1 MVDMATIEGLCKR
14 RGFIYRSSE
23 IYGGFNGFFDFGPL
37 GVELKNN
44 IKRAWWN
51 DFVHGR
57 DDIVGLDASIIMH
70 PDVWR
75 ASGHVAGFS
84 DPMVDCKESKLR
96 FRADQI
102 FFAQVKVDG
111 ETIGYISVL
120 EDENMQ
126 EQADKKAAEL
136 KRKMAKQG
144 ELEPVVLKN
153 YMDAKPDEYDLIPS
167 PATGKAGT
175 LTPPRDFNLM
185 FQTYV
190 GALRDET
197 AIAYLRPETAQG
209 IFADFK
215 NVCDTTRVKVPFGIA
230 QIGKAFRNEITPR
243 NFIFR
248 VREFEQAELEYFVM
262 PGDDEKWHE
271 YWKEERLKWWEEQGL
286 KRENI
291 NIYTTPKEDLA
302 HYAKAC
308 YDIEY
313 RFPHGMEELEGIA
326 NRTDYDLG
334 NHTKGQEEF
343 NLSSKV
349 HPNPE
354 STQKLAIYEED
365 EKKWIVPFVI
375 EPSMGVDRAVLAL
388 LTEAYEEEDLGNGNS
403 RIVLKLKKHL
413 APIKV
418 AVIPLKKNNE
428 QIMNKC
434 HEIKKNLLKLGIGR
448 VALENTGNI
457 GKAYRRHDEVG
468 TPLCITVDFETIEQQ
483 PESVT
488 IRDRDTMEQH
498 RVNVADLPNYL
509 REYFAR

>member
-1 MVDMATIEGLCKR
+1 MKRKIKMVATTMDQLVSLCKR
-14 RGFIYRSSE
+14 RGFIFQNAD
-23 IYGGFNGFFDFGPL
+23 IYGGLQGVYDYGPL

-44 IKRAWWN
+44 IKAAWWRAMIYE
-51 DFVHGR
+51 R
-57 DDIVGLDASIIMH
+57 DDIEGLDAAILTNRKVLH
-70 PDVWR
+70 Y
-75 ASGHVAGFS
+75 SGHEDTFS
-84 DPMVDCKESKLR
+84 DPMTDCKKCKGR
-96 FRADQI
+96 FRADHI
-102 FFAQVKVDG
+102 KDG
-111 ETIGYISVL
+111 KCPNCGST
-120 EDENMQ
+120 
-126 EQADKKAAEL
+126 EL
-136 KRKMAKQG
+136 T
-144 ELEPVVLKN
+144 EPR
-153 YMDAKPDEYDLIPS
+153 P
-167 PATGKAGT
+167 
-175 LTPPRDFNLM
+175 FNLM
-185 FQTYV
+185 FKTTIGPV
-190 GALRDET
+190 DDGSSFG
-197 AIAYLRPETAQG
+197 YLRPETAQA
-209 IFADFK
+209 IFTQFK
-215 NVCDTTRVKVPFGIA
+215 NVVDSTSRKLPFGIA
-230 QIGKAFRNEITPR
+230 QIGKSFRNEITPR